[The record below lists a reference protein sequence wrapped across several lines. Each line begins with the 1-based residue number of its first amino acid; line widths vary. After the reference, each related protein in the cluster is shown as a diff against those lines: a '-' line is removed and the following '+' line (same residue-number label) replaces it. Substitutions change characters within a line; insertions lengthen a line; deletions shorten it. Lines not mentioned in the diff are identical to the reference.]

1 MINNAIVFN
10 IFIENKRGKEMSD
23 KDIKELKKRGYDLD
37 KLGVDKSKRRKAKDP
52 LMIII
57 YLLIP
62 QAIYFTISLIILL
75 FAFYT

>member
-1 MINNAIVFN
+1 
-10 IFIENKRGKEMSD
+10 MSD

-37 KLGVDKSKRRKAKDP
+37 KLGVDKSKRRNTKDP

-62 QAIYFTISLIILL
+62 QAIYFIISLIILL